1 MNQRSPLDVNVAY
14 VEGRDEADKG
24 TSNTQD
30 FFTRPSG
37 KRTRNDLTS
46 QYNAGGYIPQ
56 QDGAGQDGA
65 GDAAHGVFEIETL
78 VRVRVTLSCEWQ
90 TIGKYE
96 VALISVDFSIE
107 WVFEVENM
115 KLYTLQSHTS
125 SSLHFSNSD
134 HAIGVGL
141 IAFSVEMTN
150 KAKGKGKEVAGKGFA
165 GKRKGAFDDDKTDGG
180 RKRNK

>member
-65 GDAAHGVFEIETL
+65 GDAAHGVFEIE
-78 VRVRVTLSCEWQ
+78 V
-90 TIGKYE
+90 
-96 VALISVDFSIE
+96 
-107 WVFEVENM
+107 
-115 KLYTLQSHTS
+115 LYTLI
-125 SSLHFSNSD
+125 SD
-134 HAIGVGL
+134 TVTHL
-141 IAFSVEMTN
+141 ILFVKVLS
-150 KAKGKGKEVAGKGFA
+150 
-165 GKRKGAFDDDKTDGG
+165 
-180 RKRNK
+180 